1 MLVLATTR
9 IVLASRCLYVYIL
22 LIVMTWVVAKSEKV
36 VANRFSQKK
45 NSCLDI
51 ISDNILN
58 MTLFS
63 LLITTF
69 FFCSITTKK
78 LAFIDGFFLDGF

>member
-69 FFCSITTKK
+69 FFVASLLKNLHLLTV
-78 LAFIDGFFLDGF
+78 FF